1 MKKYCKILIV
11 SVICLALLKQNCING
26 ALTNDIIEP
35 DAIDEIINDY
45 DIQGKAGNEFVQ
57 SVLKEKEALLQN

>member
-1 MKKYCKILIV
+1 
-11 SVICLALLKQNCING
+11 
-26 ALTNDIIEP
+26 LTDDIIEP